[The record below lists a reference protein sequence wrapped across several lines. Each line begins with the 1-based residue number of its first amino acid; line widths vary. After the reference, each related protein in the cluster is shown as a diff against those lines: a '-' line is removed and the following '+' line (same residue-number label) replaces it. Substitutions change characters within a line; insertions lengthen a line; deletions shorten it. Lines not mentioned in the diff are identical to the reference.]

1 MGKIFANETI
11 DKGLISKIHKKFM
24 KLNIKKA
31 NNPIKKWAENV
42 NRHFSKEGIQMAK
55 RHMKR
60 YSTSLIIR
68 ETQIKTTVSYHLT
81 LIKVAIIKKSINTCT
96 RMFTAAQFTIVKTW
110 KQSKCP
116 LTDEW
121 IKK

>member
-81 LIKVAIIKKSINTCT
+81 SIKVAIIKKSINTCT